1 MSKYQNSTGKEVEK
15 RPNELQLESLI
26 SLKEAR
32 TLKQEKLLI
41 VLPSGAGKTYVPA
54 FDLQNNYPKE
64 RLLFV
69 THRNELVDQTVE
81 YFKDILGEKEDI
93 GVFNA
98 VTKEKDA
105 RIVIATIQTLSRMDN
120 LYKFKSDDFKYLVID
135 EFHHAAAKT
144 YQRVINYFTPE
155 FLLALTATPFRLD
168 GRDILELCDN
178 NIGQEV
184 NLAEGIERGFLVP
197 FIYYGLWDDIDY
209 SNIEW
214 NGYKYTEKDLDK
226 ALLIDKRD
234 DAVIR
239 QFKDKCGSRK
249 AIGFCCSIKHVRRSV
264 AKFTDAGISCAGI
277 VHRVEREERKRII
290 DDFKKGKIQI
300 IFTRDIFNEGVD
312 FPEVEAILLLRPT
325 ESRVVFLQQIGR
337 GLRLSKGKEN
347 VMVLDFIGNYHNA
360 FKIRELLEGKAAGK
374 GIEREKKPEY
384 KYPLG
389 CEVHFDKE
397 VVDLIDRQ
405 EELFY
410 TGYRVTDQD
419 LIDEYFGVK
428 KELGRQ
434 PTSTEFDELSKYS
447 VGTIIKHFKT
457 WNEFLKSV
465 GESVLLNT
473 NIQNQDFI
481 DEYFRVKK
489 ELGRQPT
496 STEFDELS
504 KYSTTAIR
512 MRFKTWNAFLK
523 SIGEPVLFTRTTNI
537 QNQDLIDEYFR
548 VKKELGDQPTSIEF
562 GKLSKYSVAPI
573 SRRFKTWNEFL
584 KSIGE
589 SVLFNTNIQ
598 NQDLIDEY
606 FRVKKELGH
615 QPTSIEFGKLSKH
628 STASIIRRFKTW
640 NEFLKSTGEPVLL
653 DMNIQDQDLIDEY
666 FRVKKEL
673 GRQPTYRELDKLS
686 KYSVPTI
693 RMRFKTWNAFLKSI
707 GEKR

>member
-447 VGTIIKHFKT
+447 
-457 WNEFLKSV
+457 
-465 GESVLLNT
+465 
-473 NIQNQDFI
+473 
-481 DEYFRVKK
+481 
-489 ELGRQPT
+489 
-496 STEFDELS
+496 
-504 KYSTTAIR
+504 TTAIR